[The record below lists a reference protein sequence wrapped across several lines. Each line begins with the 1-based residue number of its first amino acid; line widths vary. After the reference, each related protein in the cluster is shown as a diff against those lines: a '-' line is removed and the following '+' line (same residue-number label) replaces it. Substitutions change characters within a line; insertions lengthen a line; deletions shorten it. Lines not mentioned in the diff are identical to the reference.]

1 MDDLSIV
8 SVPRES
14 IRNKILWEQWIKN
27 TLISHSFMRS
37 KSLNEVWIFCKE
49 PLSDQTFGNLGIS
62 VKFWRNSFLMIQAIL
77 NSSKSSNLPA
87 LVLSIEV
94 SEPSLSSKIESL
106 DSLGQ
111 TQLSRDLGYNEFQ
124 FAKWQKEIRDILNNS
139 QGFLVQDVS
148 DNFLNLNR
156 IQNQWIQ
163 KLTPKLLHGGK
174 YGFPYVSISILR
186 FENWSA
192 SFDPIETIAFEDWS
206 SPSFSWEFLARS
218 SQIISSKS
226 QYWCALKSA
235 GVSRFISTMI
245 MSRKGNEDKD
255 IYDFSAFWG
264 CCELRDF
271 LCFCYLAQKGAGFL
285 FLDAMDNLRMLR
297 KSSLEG

>member
-14 IRNKILWEQWIKN
+14 LRNKILWEQWIKN

-87 LVLSIEV
+87 LVLSIEM
-94 SEPSLSSKIESL
+94 SEPSLSSKTESL
-106 DSLGQ
+106 ESLGQ
-111 TQLSRDLGYNEFQ
+111 TQLSRDLGHNEFQ
-124 FAKWQKEIRDILNNS
+124 FAKWQKEITDILNNS

-186 FENWSA
+186 FEDWST

-226 QYWCALKSA
+226 QYWCSLKSA

-245 MSRKGNEDKD
+245 MSRKGNKDKD

-271 LCFCYLAQKGAGFL
+271 LCFCCLAQKGARFL